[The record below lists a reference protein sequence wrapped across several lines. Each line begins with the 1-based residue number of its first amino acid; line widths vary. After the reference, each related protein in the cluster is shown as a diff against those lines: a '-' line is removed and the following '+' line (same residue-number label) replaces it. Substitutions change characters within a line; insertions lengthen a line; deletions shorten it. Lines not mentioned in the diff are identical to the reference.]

1 MPVRIT
7 CPSCQISYPV
17 DDALRGKR
25 VLCIHCD
32 RPMQIPAAAS
42 KAAPPSPVK
51 AAPAVQP
58 ALKNAVRPA
67 KVKPASRA
75 VTPLDDDPDEPRGR
89 RRAAPA
95 KRSIAPLVWVGCG
108 ALVLLVLVGGAAAVI
123 GGVFLVSRSSD
134 PVAKTATPSD
144 AGGTTEKKTDD
155 AGKGDKKAD
164 PGDEPGPG
172 GQLSKNVRNKVV
184 SATVYMLVTQ
194 GDGRVAEGS
203 GFLAFEPGLVLTN
216 AHVVGMLKPEQEPPR
231 QVNVVLYSGE
241 TNERSLTGT
250 VLGVDRGA
258 DLAVVRV
265 PIVNLPA
272 PLTIKT
278 SADLELTQPVYI
290 FGFPFGE
297 KLGKNV
303 TVSATQV
310 SSLRKGPQGELLQ
323 VQVNGGMHPG
333 NSGGPVVNAKGEV
346 VGVSVAGIPGTQIN
360 FAVPCEAVHA
370 LTQGRITNLG
380 MSHTFKDAGTTKVG
394 FQVELLDPL
403 QKAKQVKLHWWVGN
417 EGQAREGL
425 KGPAPQLAGESQR
438 QSLPMN
444 VQAGLATA
452 QVKLPALDASQCVWI
467 QAALVNAAGQTH
479 WSAAVPCRPYE
490 PLGAEEV
497 ALVLKPVFGA
507 RYVFLDSTNFMRL
520 SEPGKKDKVYNIIMQ
535 NRMVENTA
543 GAKAD
548 KTLLFLHYRKYSVSM
563 PTELVGDKDRGL
575 RFNNA
580 MNEAGKLTAVLIVD
594 NKNRIEANDAD
605 VSKVAPAVR
614 NDLLDLHGQVQ
625 DSLEILSLPLPG
637 KVVRPGAQWK
647 AARPLMMFTGA
658 RDDLP
663 PLTVTYTFQ
672 GTQVRHGRT
681 EAVIAIDAVSSGFVG
696 GSVTVTGRVTGKA
709 HFDVEASQIT
719 LAEVTAK
726 MEIEKEGKGKYSAS
740 LASKLERHLGHE
752 ILVKRGKLT
761 PQSYKTKQNNAYAE
775 DYEVH
780 LEQGKTYHIG
790 LEGPGIGKGAAL
802 FEPRVNVADLKDNS
816 MIGRDEKDVGPA
828 TVLEFVPRN
837 TGKHIVR
844 VTTIRPGQTGDFLVV
859 VRRLDGSPKY

>member
-42 KAAPPSPVK
+42 KATPPAPVK

-58 ALKNAVRPA
+58 ALKNAVQPA

-75 VTPLDDDPDEPRGR
+75 VTPADDDPDEPRGR

-95 KRSIAPLVWVGCG
+95 KRGILPLILIGCG

-123 GGVFLVSRSSD
+123 GGIFLISRSSEPEAKAAPSSD
-134 PVAKTATPSD
+134 P
-144 AGGTTEKKTDD
+144 GTKPDKKTDITT
-155 AGKGDKKAD
+155 KAEKEVD
-164 PGDEPGPG
+164 PIDEPGPG

-184 SATVYMLVTQ
+184 NATVYMQVTQ

-216 AHVVGMLKPEQEPPR
+216 AHVVGMLKPEQEPPK
-231 QVNVVLYSGE
+231 QVSVVLNSGE
-241 TNERSLTGT
+241 TNERRLTGT
-250 VLGVDRGA
+250 VLGVDRSA

-272 PLTIKT
+272 PLTLKT
-278 SADLELTQPVYI
+278 SADLELTQAVYI

-310 SSLRKGPQGELLQ
+310 SSLRKGPAGELKQ

-370 LTQGRITNLG
+370 LMQGRIANLG

-417 EGQAREGL
+417 EGQAQEGL

-452 QVKLPALDASQCVWI
+452 HVRLPALTGSQCVWI
-467 QAALVNAAGQTH
+467 QAALINGAGQTH

-497 ALVLKPVFGA
+497 ALVLKPAFGA

-520 SEPGKKDKVYNIIMQ
+520 SEPGKKDTVYNIVMQ
-535 NRMVENTA
+535 NRMVETTA
-543 GAKAD
+543 GIKAD
-548 KTLLFLHYRKYSVSM
+548 KTLLFLHYRKYGVSL
-563 PTELVGDKDRGL
+563 PSELVGKNDAGQ
-575 RFNNA
+575 RFNSA
-580 MNEAGKLTAVLIVD
+580 MKEAGKLTAVLIVD
-594 NKNRIEANDAD
+594 NKNRIEANEAD
-605 VSKVAPAVR
+605 VSKVTPSVR
-614 NDLLDLHGQVQ
+614 KDLLDLHGQVQ

-663 PLTVTYTFQ
+663 PLMVTYTFQ
-672 GTQVRHGRT
+672 GTHVRHGRT

-709 HFDVEASQIT
+709 YFDVQASQIT

-726 MEIEKEGKGKYSAS
+726 MDLEKEGKGKLSAS

-752 ILVKRGKLT
+752 VLFQRGKLT
-761 PQSYKTKQNNAYAE
+761 PQSYQTKTNNAYAQ

-790 LEGPGIGKGAAL
+790 LEGPGIGKGAVL
-802 FEPRVNVADLKDNS
+802 FEPKVMVADLKDNVMS
-816 MIGRDEKDVGPA
+816 GRDEKDVGPA
-828 TVLEFVPRN
+828 TVFDFVPRN

-844 VTTIRPGQTGDFLVV
+844 VTTIRPGQIGDFLVV